1 MLRFCPRCGALL
13 QPRRE
18 TDGSSSLACPRCGYV
33 EKVQGAISIQVK
45 SSVKKNPKDKT
56 IVLDTVKTPETAVVV
71 SATCSKCGNDKA
83 YFWMMQTRAA
93 DEPPTR
99 FYRCT
104 KCGFT
109 WREYA

>member
-1 MLRFCPRCGALL
+1 MLRFCPRCGALMS
-13 QPRRE
+13 PRRE
-18 TDGSSSLACPRCGYV
+18 SDGSSSLACPRCGYTERTQEAV
-33 EKVQGAISIQVK
+33 TIQVK
-45 SSVKKNPKDKT
+45 SSAKRNPRDKT
-56 IVLDTVKTPETAVVV
+56 LVLDKEKTPETLQTV
-71 SATCSKCGNDKA
+71 SIVCPKCGNDKA

-104 KCGFT
+104 KCGYT

>member
-1 MLRFCPRCGALL
+1 MLRFCPKCGALM
-13 QPRRE
+13 QSKRE
-18 TDGSSSLACPRCGYV
+18 PNGSNSLVCPRCGYS
-33 EKVQGAISIQVK
+33 ERTQEPITIQVK
-45 SSVKKNPKDKT
+45 SNARRSPKDKT
-56 IVLDTVKTPETAVVV
+56 LVLNSEKSLETAQTV
-71 SATCSKCGNDKA
+71 STVCPKCGNDRA

-104 KCGFT
+104 KCGYT